1 MNAAA
6 GGRLAYL
13 ALVLLS
19 VGGGILMSIQTRVN
33 AGLAV
38 EEASGF
44 YSAAWSF
51 GSGFLVV
58 AVVAMLLPRVRQ
70 GVVRFLREVA
80 ARRLPWYLVAGG
92 AIGAFF
98 VFAQGIAAPVIGLAL
113 FTVVGVAGQSLG
125 AITLDRMG
133 VIGMP
138 RRDVTWPRLAGAV
151 LVVVAVVIASWP
163 ELGVAAAWWLI
174 ALPLVNGLLR
184 GVQQAIN
191 GQIRAEAGSALAST
205 FVNFAGGATVLV
217 IAGLV
222 AWAVTGR
229 GPVAVSTPW
238 LLVGGLL
245 GLVHIFI
252 QSFGVRRLGVLVLG
266 LAMIAGQLAAAV
278 VIDLVA
284 PLPGTTFTWLETLGA
299 ILAFGATGIAAIPV
313 RRGKPLQEGRSSA
326 DALPEPRIPSDPG
339 GHERSSA
346 VRRQS

>member
-1 MNAAA
+1 MNASP
-6 GGRLAYL
+6 GGRLTYL

-19 VGGGILMSIQTRVN
+19 VAGGVLMSIQTRVN

-38 EEASGF
+38 EEGSGF
-44 YSAAWSF
+44 LAAAWSF
-51 GSGFLVV
+51 GSGFLVI
-58 AVVAMLLPRVRQ
+58 AVIAMLLPGIRR
-70 GVVRFLREVA
+70 GVLRFLGEVA
-80 ARRLPWYLVAGG
+80 ARRLPWWLVAGG
-92 AIGAFF
+92 TIGAFF
-98 VFAQGIAAPVIGLAL
+98 VFAQGVAAPAIGLAL
-113 FTVVGVAGQSLG
+113 FTVVGVAGQSIG

-138 RRDVTWPRLAGAV
+138 RREATWPRIAGAV

-163 ELGVAAAWWLI
+163 ELGVAAAWWLL

-191 GQIRAEAGSALAST
+191 GRIRAEAGSAAAST
-205 FVNFAGGATVLV
+205 FVNFAGGAAVLV
-217 IAGLV
+217 VAALV
-222 AWAVTGR
+222 AWAVTGE

-278 VIDLVA
+278 AIDLVA
-284 PLPGTTFTWLETLGA
+284 PLPGTTFTWLEALGA
-299 ILAFGATGIAAIPV
+299 VLAFAATGIAAIPTRGAA
-313 RRGKPLQEGRSSA
+313 RRARA
-326 DALPEPRIPSDPG
+326 PR
-339 GHERSSA
+339 
-346 VRRQS
+346 